1 MFGFCNGKIILFTEI
16 NNSKRGYPTFWT
28 APFVFLS
35 TCRFPSY
42 AGADVALFR
51 MMGDTSRNA
60 LIFLAQSMQP
70 KEQVAHAMKTIPVV
84 TIVSPNPTKG
94 DTSPPNPKPTALDK
108 AEAVPACSRSHSIA
122 KAVVEV
128 KEKPIM
134 NSKMISNPS

>member
-1 MFGFCNGKIILFTEI
+1 M
-16 NNSKRGYPTFWT
+16 
-28 APFVFLS
+28 FLS

-70 KEQVAHAMKTIPVV
+70 KELVAHAMKTIPVV

>member
-1 MFGFCNGKIILFTEI
+1 M
-16 NNSKRGYPTFWT
+16 
-28 APFVFLS
+28 FLS

-122 KAVVEV
+122 KAEVEV

>member
-1 MFGFCNGKIILFTEI
+1 MLHIECKPI
-16 NNSKRGYPTFWT
+16 
-28 APFVFLS
+28 VFLS

>member
-1 MFGFCNGKIILFTEI
+1 M
-16 NNSKRGYPTFWT
+16 
-28 APFVFLS
+28 FLS

-51 MMGDTSRNA
+51 MMGDA

-70 KEQVAHAMKTIPVV
+70 KEQAAHAMKTIPVV

-94 DTSPPNPKPTALDK
+94 DTSPPNPKPTAPDK

-128 KEKPIM
+128 KEKSIL
-134 NSKMISNPS
+134 NSKVISNPS

>member
-1 MFGFCNGKIILFTEI
+1 
-16 NNSKRGYPTFWT
+16 
-28 APFVFLS
+28 VFLS

-51 MMGDTSRNA
+51 MMGDTSPNA

-84 TIVSPNPTKG
+84 TIVSSNPTKG

-134 NSKMISNPS
+134 NSKVISNPS